1 MTTPGTSSPPPLR
14 SSGRTAS
21 RGPRT
26 RRGAA
31 WLSFPIWAWL
41 LFFVFIPIGL
51 VGWYSLGY
59 KPSLFTPV
67 ANDRLSLD
75 RYGEATTGT
84 FVRTFW
90 NTLEIAGIGT
100 ALCVLVAVPFAYWMA
115 VKASPRIRGLLVALV
130 LVPYWT
136 NFLVRTIGWRI
147 ILAPHGFLS
156 DLLQD
161 LHLIDSP
168 LAVLYTRSA
177 VQLGVVYNYLPLMIL
192 PLYVAFERTDP
203 AQREASRDLGAGR
216 VRTFFSVT
224 LPDALPGLAAG
235 CLLVFIPLMGD
246 YITPSV
252 LGGARGNMVG
262 QMVAQQFSSA
272 QDWSLGAA
280 MAFVLMGFILVAALA
295 VVLVFLAGRAA
306 IRFRRRI
313 DLAGVA

>member
-1 MTTPGTSSPPPLR
+1 MRR
-14 SSGRTAS
+14 SS
-21 RGPRT
+21 
-26 RRGAA
+26 A

-51 VGWYSLGY
+51 VAWYSFGY
-59 KPSLFTPV
+59 KPDLFTPV
-67 ANDRLSLD
+67 ANDHLSLD
-75 RYGEATTGT
+75 RYAEATTGT

-90 NTLEIAGIGT
+90 NTLRIAGLGT
-100 ALCVLVAVPFAYWMA
+100 ILCVVIGVPFAYWMA
-115 VKASPRIRGLLVALV
+115 VKAPERFRGLLVALV
-130 LVPYWT
+130 LVPFWT
-136 NFLVRTIGWRI
+136 NFLVRTIGWQI

-156 DLLQD
+156 NLLQD
-161 LHLIDSP
+161 LSLIDGP

-192 PLYVAFERTDP
+192 PMFVAFERTEV

-216 VRTFFSVT
+216 IRTFFQVT
-224 LPDALPGLAAG
+224 LVDALPGLAAG

-280 MAFVLMGFILVAALA
+280 MAFVLMGFILATVALVGLCFWVLRAL
-295 VVLVFLAGRAA
+295 VRY
-306 IRFRRRI
+306 RRRI
-313 DLAGVA
+313 DLGGVA